1 MLTIKEMEALLEKSL
16 QHKRFEHSLA
26 VFDTAVE
33 LARIHG
39 ADEEKVAIAALL
51 HDCGRE
57 IPTRR
62 NLAQAAELGIPIDEI
77 EANQPILLHAKLG
90 VHYAQH
96 KYGVA
101 DKEIFD
107 AILYHTTGA
116 PGMTQTAVIVY
127 LADLLEPK
135 RGFYGIDEMR
145 SLAKT
150 DLEKTLL
157 KAYAMTIRYLL
168 EHDLL
173 IHPNCIYGRNELA
186 IKFKQM
192 NRTF

>member
-1 MLTIKEMEALLEKSL
+1 
-16 QHKRFEHSLA
+16 
-26 VFDTAVE
+26 
-33 LARIHG
+33 
-39 ADEEKVAIAALL
+39 
-51 HDCGRE
+51 
-57 IPTRR
+57 
-62 NLAQAAELGIPIDEI
+62 
-77 EANQPILLHAKLG
+77 
-90 VHYAQH
+90 
-96 KYGVA
+96 
-101 DKEIFD
+101 
-107 AILYHTTGA
+107 
-116 PGMTQTAVIVY
+116 MTQTAVIVY